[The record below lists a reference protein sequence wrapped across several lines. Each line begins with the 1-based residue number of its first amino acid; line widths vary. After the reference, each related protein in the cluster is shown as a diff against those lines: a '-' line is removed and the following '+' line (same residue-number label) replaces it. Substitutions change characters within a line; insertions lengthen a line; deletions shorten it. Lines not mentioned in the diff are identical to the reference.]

1 MVATPLRE
9 ASGVAAQSLLAP
21 VSDAFG
27 LLRSGR
33 VWPRSSERIG
43 WRVVDLDVG
52 GRVLRYRVTD
62 NAVSESRKP
71 SALWA
76 MNLHG
81 YFGGGSMY
89 ARESASLANRYG
101 WRVVN
106 PSLPGFGGSDPLPSG
121 AVTMAQLTAEIE
133 RVKDD
138 LGIGRMLLLGHSMG
152 AAIAM
157 HYAAEHPDD
166 VLGVL
171 YRDGIATPAWQQRH
185 GAVARLLSGPLPD
198 VAPVAD
204 MAAAVCLDLPDLLA
218 GHAFATIR
226 SMIPDLHHNLRTFA
240 RSTPVASMLM
250 SLDLSSD
257 VRQVRACGVPVLAEW
272 GCFDRLIPQSTA
284 SEFAEVAGM
293 DVHFV
298 PGGHSWMLARPGGQA
313 DVLSHMWW
321 GRAFLSQVASRSACT
336 DPAT

>member
-1 MVATPLRE
+1 MVVTPLRE
-9 ASGVAAQSLLAP
+9 AGDVAMHSLVAP
-21 VSDAFG
+21 MSDALG

-43 WRVVDLDVG
+43 WDVVDLDVD
-52 GRVLRYRVTD
+52 GRALRYRVTD
-62 NAVSESRKP
+62 NDRPQARP
-71 SALWA
+71 SQIWA
-76 MNLHG
+76 MSLHG

-89 ARESASLANRYG
+89 ARESASLAHRYG

-106 PSLPGFGGSDPLPSG
+106 PSLPGFGGSDPLASKE
-121 AVTMAQLTAEIE
+121 VTMAQLTAEIV
-133 RVKDD
+133 RVKDH
-138 LGIGRMLLLGHSMG
+138 LGIDRMLLLGHSMG

-166 VLGVL
+166 VLGVV
-171 YRDGIATPAWQQRH
+171 YRDGIATPAWQQRR
-185 GAVARLLSGPLPD
+185 GAVARLLAGTLPD

-204 MAAAVCLDLPDLLA
+204 MMAAVCLDLPDLLA

-226 SMIPDLHHNLRTFA
+226 SMLPDLQHNLRTFA

-250 SLDLSSD
+250 NLDLTSD
-257 VRQVRACGVPVLAEW
+257 VRRVRTSGVPVLAEW
-272 GCFDRLIPQSTA
+272 GCFDHLVPQSTA
-284 SEFAEVAGM
+284 TQFAEVAGM

-313 DVLSHMWW
+313 DVLSQMWW
-321 GRAFLSQVASRSACT
+321 GRAFLSQVAARNDTSSIER
-336 DPAT
+336 